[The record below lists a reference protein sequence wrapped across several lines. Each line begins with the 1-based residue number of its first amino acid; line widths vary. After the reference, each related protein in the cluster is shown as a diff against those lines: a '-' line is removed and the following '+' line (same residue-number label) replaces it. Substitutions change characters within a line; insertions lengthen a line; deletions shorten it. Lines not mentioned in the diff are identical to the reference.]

1 MQQRHNNPQSTE
13 TFAETLEQNKDY
25 VDAYDA
31 EQAAEMVYTSLLDPL
46 MQDIVLQL
54 KLVKA
59 ANDRVDFKR
68 RYVKS
73 HI

>member
-1 MQQRHNNPQSTE
+1 M
-13 TFAETLEQNKDY
+13 AY
-25 VDAYDA
+25 V
-31 EQAAEMVYTSLLDPL
+31 SLLDPL

-59 ANDRVDFKR
+59 ANDRIDSKT

-73 HI
+73 RK